1 MNHIKIYI
9 SLILILFKSNITIA
23 QNDVD
28 ALNNIILSKIP
39 KETNIIGL
47 GDPTHQESTVTK
59 YRVELI
65 KRLIEEKEFKIIALE
80 GNIYELYKAQQKFNQ
95 SNDISYL
102 ENAMYSQLNIAEM
115 EELYQYVYNKNQ
127 KGDSIIITGFDP
139 TFSGNTFVQNLKEEL
154 RKIDFLNKEQKQDF
168 INNLEKATIT
178 NLKALFR
185 NNKIVRSKIVHYS
198 KLLLNEFKPKTE
210 SDYFFEQA
218 LRNIVFLYG
227 SEEGESSD
235 NMRDIGMSNNIT
247 FLNKLYNNKKIILL
261 GSSTHLLKNPKK
273 VNSFFFQDNR
283 KTFGEQLSKNKQT
296 NYYFLAYSAISGKK
310 SNTFNKPKQ
319 LPVLVENSIEYKN
332 KDVNTSVFL
341 YKSNSNEETTNSRF
355 LGHNFLEINIWKVM
369 DGLVLIQNIAP
380 AKIKKL

>member
-23 QNDVD
+23 QNDFD

-65 KRLIEEKEFKIIALE
+65 KRLIEQKEFKIIALE